1 LTPKVKKC
9 RFIYI
14 QTRKYGGSFR
24 MDTEKKDVKAVA
36 PVATPAPV
44 AAPKAEPAK
53 KPAAKKAAKKPAAKK
68 AAPKAD
74 AKKAEAK
81 KPAAKKA
88 AAKKAAAKK
97 PAAKKVAAKKPAK
110 KAAASAKK
118 AEIIF
123 QIDGQEISAAAIAKK
138 LPKAGK
144 IYVVAAEKK
153 AYDVDGNGVD
163 LF

>member
-1 LTPKVKKC
+1 
-9 RFIYI
+9 
-14 QTRKYGGSFR
+14 
-24 MDTEKKDVKAVA
+24 MDTEKKDVKVEAA
-36 PVATPAPV
+36 V
-44 AAPKAEPAK
+44 AAPAAAPAVKAEAK
-53 KPAAKKAAKKPAAKK
+53 KAAAKKPATKK
-68 AAPKAD
+68 AA
-74 AKKAEAK
+74 AK

-88 AAKKAAAKK
+88 AAKKAAPAKKAAAKK
-97 PAAKKVAAKKPAK
+97 PAAKKAAKKVD
-110 KAAASAKK
+110 
-118 AEIIF
+118 IIF

>member
-1 LTPKVKKC
+1 
-9 RFIYI
+9 
-14 QTRKYGGSFR
+14 

-36 PVATPAPV
+36 PVATPAPS
-44 AAPKAEPAK
+44 AAPKAQPAK
-53 KPAAKKAAKKPAAKK
+53 KPAAKKAAKKP
-68 AAPKAD
+68 
-74 AKKAEAK
+74 
-81 KPAAKKA
+81 

>member
-1 LTPKVKKC
+1 
-9 RFIYI
+9 
-14 QTRKYGGSFR
+14 
-24 MDTEKKDVKAVA
+24 MAEEKKVEVVAKVDDKKA
-36 PVATPAPV
+36 
-44 AAPKAEPAK
+44 
-53 KPAAKKAAKKPAAKK
+53 PAAKKAA
-68 AAPKAD
+68 
-74 AKKAEAK
+74 AK
-81 KPAAKKA
+81 KP

-97 PAAKKVAAKKPAK
+97 PAAKKVAAKKP
-110 KAAASAKK
+110 AKK

-144 IYVVAAEKK
+144 IYVVANEKK

>member
-1 LTPKVKKC
+1 
-9 RFIYI
+9 
-14 QTRKYGGSFR
+14 
-24 MDTEKKDVKAVA
+24 MDTEKKEVKAVA
-36 PVATPAPV
+36 PVATPAPAV
-44 AAPKAEPAK
+44 APKADVKKAEVK

-88 AAKKAAAKK
+88 AAKK
-97 PAAKKVAAKKPAK
+97 PAAKKAAK
-110 KAAASAKK
+110 KAAPAKK

-123 QIDGQEISAAAIAKK
+123 QIDGQEISATAIAKK

-144 IYVVAAEKK
+144 IYVVANEKK

>member
-1 LTPKVKKC
+1 
-9 RFIYI
+9 
-14 QTRKYGGSFR
+14 
-24 MDTEKKDVKAVA
+24 MDTEKKEVKAVA
-36 PVATPAPV
+36 PVAAPAAAPV
-44 AAPKAEPAK
+44 AAPAKKAEAK

-68 AAPKAD
+68 AA
-74 AKKAEAK
+74 AK

-88 AAKKAAAKK
+88 A
-97 PAAKKVAAKKPAK
+97 KKVA
-110 KAAASAKK
+110 AKK

-123 QIDGQEISAAAIAKK
+123 QIDGQEISATAIAKK

-144 IYVVAAEKK
+144 IYVVASEKK

>member
-1 LTPKVKKC
+1 
-9 RFIYI
+9 
-14 QTRKYGGSFR
+14 
-24 MDTEKKDVKAVA
+24 MDTEKKEVKAVA
-36 PVATPAPV
+36 PVATPAPA
-44 AAPKAEPAK
+44 AAPKAEP
-53 KPAAKKAAKKPAAKK
+53 
-68 AAPKAD
+68 
-74 AKKAEAK
+74 
-81 KPAAKKA
+81 
-88 AAKKAAAKK
+88 AKK

-110 KAAASAKK
+110 KAATAKK

-144 IYVVAAEKK
+144 IYVVANEKK

>member
-1 LTPKVKKC
+1 LLTPNVKKC

-36 PVATPAPV
+36 PVATPAPA

-53 KPAAKKAAKKPAAKK
+53 VAAKKPAAKKPAAKKAAKK

-74 AKKAEAK
+74 AKKAAAK

-88 AAKKAAAKK
+88 APAKKAAAKK
-97 PAAKKVAAKKPAK
+97 PAAKKAAK
-110 KAAASAKK
+110 KAAPAKK

-123 QIDGQEISAAAIAKK
+123 QIDGQEISATAIAKK

-144 IYVVAAEKK
+144 IYVVANEKK

>member
-1 LTPKVKKC
+1 
-9 RFIYI
+9 
-14 QTRKYGGSFR
+14 
-24 MDTEKKDVKAVA
+24 MDTEKKEVKAVA
-36 PVATPAPV
+36 PVATPAPA

-53 KPAAKKAAKKPAAKK
+53 AVAKKP
-68 AAPKAD
+68 
-74 AKKAEAK
+74 
-81 KPAAKKA
+81 
-88 AAKKAAAKK
+88 AAKK

-110 KAAASAKK
+110 KAAAPAKK

-144 IYVVAAEKK
+144 IYVVANEKK

>member
-1 LTPKVKKC
+1 
-9 RFIYI
+9 
-14 QTRKYGGSFR
+14 

-36 PVATPAPV
+36 PVATPAPA

-53 KPAAKKAAKKPAAKK
+53 AVAKKPAAKKPAAKK
-68 AAPKAD
+68 
-74 AKKAEAK
+74 
-81 KPAAKKA
+81 
-88 AAKKAAAKK
+88 AAKK

-110 KAAASAKK
+110 KAAAPAKK

-123 QIDGQEISAAAIAKK
+123 QIDGQEISATAIAKK

-144 IYVVAAEKK
+144 IYVVANEKK